1 MVLAHLERVKSLEE
15 LFFVEFGATN
25 GIDLSN
31 TLLFEREFNA
41 KGIVAEPARVWHD
54 ELLLNRVCII
64 STDCVWSQSNLNLK
78 FFESVNP
85 DLSGLDS
92 RNHFHRPR
100 QSNEV
105 YSVKTVS
112 LYDLLER
119 NNAPKQI
126 DFLSIDTEGSEFD
139 ILNSFNFEKY
149 SFRIITCEHN
159 YSKRRKEIRKL
170 LESNGYRRKFSWI
183 SFVDDWYFL
192 K

>member
-1 MVLAHLERVKSLEE
+1 
-15 LFFVEFGATN
+15 
-25 GIDLSN
+25 
-31 TLLFEREFNA
+31 
-41 KGIVAEPARVWHD
+41 
-54 ELLLNRVCII
+54 
-64 STDCVWSQSNLNLK
+64 
-78 FFESVNP
+78 
-85 DLSGLDS
+85 LSGLDS
-92 RNHFHRPR
+92 KNHFHRPR
-100 QSNEV
+100 QSKKV

-159 YSKRRKEIRKL
+159 YSKQRKEIRKL

-192 K
+192 E